1 MVTRRP
7 NYTALGLR
15 GLPTNKAERD
25 KMHQVFNKLDQTVA
39 NSHLI
44 SIEDMRDFLQ
54 EVSQLQF
61 EFPRHKLEPLFKVIN
76 EKLHYSIK
84 CENIYCIEVLLE
96 CLRLMS
102 ARNMAAEEKYRELS
116 IIASGVARDLIRV
129 LNMDPKQDDNEHNLK
144 LDKALEKAKR
154 IGMRGEVIDVAVTLK
169 MMRNNVLLEM

>member
-1 MVTRRP
+1 
-7 NYTALGLR
+7 
-15 GLPTNKAERD
+15 
-25 KMHQVFNKLDQTVA
+25 MHQVFNKLDQTVA

-144 LDKALEKAKR
+144 LDEALEKAKR

>member
-1 MVTRRP
+1 M
-7 NYTALGLR
+7 
-15 GLPTNKAERD
+15 
-25 KMHQVFNKLDQTVA
+25 
-39 NSHLI
+39 
-44 SIEDMRDFLQ
+44 
-54 EVSQLQF
+54 
-61 EFPRHKLEPLFKVIN
+61 IN

-144 LDKALEKAKR
+144 LDEALEKAKR